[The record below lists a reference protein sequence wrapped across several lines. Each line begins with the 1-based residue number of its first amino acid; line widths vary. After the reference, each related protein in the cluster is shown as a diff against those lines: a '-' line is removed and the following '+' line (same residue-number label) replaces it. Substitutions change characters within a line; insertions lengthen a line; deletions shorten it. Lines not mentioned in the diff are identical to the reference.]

1 MKVQEDSE
9 EVGLKLN
16 IQKQKSWHP
25 ITSLHGKQMGGKMQT
40 VTDFIFLGSKITE
53 DSDCSQE
60 IKTPASWKKS
70 YDKPKQHIAKQ
81 RNHFVDKALYSQSY
95 GFSGSHVQM

>member
-1 MKVQEDSE
+1 ME
-9 EVGLKLN
+9 
-16 IQKQKSWHP
+16 
-25 ITSLHGKQMGGKMQT
+25 T

-60 IKTPASWKKS
+60 IKTPAPWKKS

-81 RNHFVDKALYSQSY
+81 RNHFVDKAIYSQSY